1 MQINDLRKPVSSKRL
16 NESLAQKFG
25 YKLNLEKFTMEQ
37 LEDAR
42 NKLRTAQHQF
52 ETNESYDAVHTDHTY
67 HKNKMFLDVIN
78 QEISE
83 REESKDKVCESCDCS
98 PCECDDKPKKKA
110 KNLKEYNQAMANLRH
125 YSSQYSIPANWTLQ
139 ARSRLMIEEDAQE
152 ELVSELMIR
161 YDLDENTAQQVIYNV
176 GLTEG
181 EEEKAELI
189 MASKDMVDRITG
201 WLEDVA
207 SMKSEAMLDL
217 LDSIRDEM
225 GSDISS
231 QFEQS
236 VRPALDE
243 IYSVLEKN
251 RQGLAQA
258 VSILTGQEPPAAAG
272 GMTPPAGEELPA
284 PEAEAGEELGA
295 EPAGREVRESAE
307 YSRRLAMILTS
318 KKK

>member
-52 ETNESYDAVHTDHTY
+52 ETNESYDAVHKDHTY

-83 REESKDKVCESCDCS
+83 REESKDEVCESCDCS

-125 YSSQYSIPANWTLQ
+125 YSSQYSIPSSWTSE
-139 ARSRLMIEEDAQE
+139 ARTRLMIEEDAQE

-161 YDLDENTAQQVIYNV
+161 YDLDENTAQQVIHNV

>member
-1 MQINDLRKPVSSKRL
+1 
-16 NESLAQKFG
+16 
-25 YKLNLEKFTMEQ
+25 MEQ

-42 NKLRTAQHQF
+42 NKLRTVQHQF

-78 QEISE
+78 QEIAE
-83 REESKDKVCESCDCS
+83 REVKGEEDKEDSKKS
-98 PCECDDKPKKKA
+98 KKT

-125 YSSQYSIPANWTLQ
+125 YSSQYSIPANWTSQ

-161 YDLDENTAQQVIYNV
+161 YDLDENTAQQVVYNV

>member
-1 MQINDLRKPVSSKRL
+1 MQITDFSKPVSSKRL

-25 YKLNLEKFTMEQ
+25 YKLDLNKFTMEQ

-52 ETNESYDAVHTDHTY
+52 ETNESYDAVHTDHKY

-83 REESKDKVCESCDCS
+83 RAEKAEEMCETCDESPCSCDH
-98 PCECDDKPKKKA
+98 EKPKKKT
-110 KNLKEYNQAMANLRH
+110 KNLKEYNDAMIALNHFTR
-125 YSSQYSIPANWTLQ
+125 QFSIPTSWTQQ
-139 ARSRLMIEEDAQE
+139 ARSRLMIEEDSDDIK
-152 ELVSELMIR
+152 SELIVR
-161 YDLDENTAQQVIYNV
+161 YDLDEGTANALIQTLLI
-176 GLTEG
+176 TEG

-225 GSDISS
+225 GSDISGA
-231 QFEQS
+231 FEQA

-243 IYSVLEKN
+243 IYTTLETN
-251 RQGLAQA
+251 RQNLAKA
-258 VSILTGQEPPAAAG
+258 VSILTGSEPPAT
-272 GMTPPAGEELPA
+272 MTAPSEELPPA
-284 PEAEAGEELGA
+284 EGEAEAEIPA
-295 EPAGREVRESAE
+295 EAAGREMRESVQ
-307 YSRRLAMILTS
+307 YSRKLAQLLS